1 MVTPVQDWGLID
13 ESNLTMLRNEIPMV
27 HGGRKEYG
35 YLNSALDTMLEI
47 KEIATRDEVRV
58 PGLTKMVEKYLQA
71 VTRGKQLQKQSWF
84 KRIRKMRD
92 WNGSNDEFKE
102 NCENVWH
109 LAHQTSFFVRAHA
122 ENSKAV
128 VIPRVSTRRRRSLD
142 ALVQT
147 QPDPVQLLNQHGDTP
162 MRSTTPNVE
171 PVAQSSNTNSIITS
185 TLQEETVQRIAV
197 MTAAKTL
204 EQFILHGKLG
214 LFGGIPQT
222 VNHFNGCIV
231 RPGGRATHTVNF
243 GGRNNR
249 GAAVNIPPSPTEVE
263 GNSVDDIDGTSDDEA
278 LHDTA
283 NDATRSVS
291 ERNSSPAISSDAQ
304 NNNPI
309 LISTQSLT
317 GTHPAIDDGE
327 DPHYSL
333 P

>member
-1 MVTPVQDWGLID
+1 MVTPVQDWRSID
-13 ESNLTMLRNEIPMV
+13 ESNISALRDDIPIAR
-27 HGGRKEYG
+27 GSRRKEYIR
-35 YLNSALDTMLEI
+35 LNASLDAMLEI
-47 KEIATRDEVRV
+47 KAVATENELHV
-58 PGLTKMVEKYLQA
+58 PGLSKLIDMYFQTVAHGKYLREQ
-71 VTRGKQLQKQSWF
+71 GWL
-84 KRIRKMRD
+84 KRIQNIRE
-92 WNGSNDEFKE
+92 WQGSEDEFKSR
-102 NCENVWH
+102 CERVWF
-109 LAHQTSFFVRAHA
+109 LAHQTSYSVHKRADKS
-122 ENSKAV
+122 E
-128 VIPRVSTRRRRSLD
+128 VSIRRRRSLD
-142 ALVQT
+142 VLVQAE
-147 QPDPVQLLNQHGDTP
+147 PELVQQHSRHGDTP
-162 MRSTTPNVE
+162 MRPTTPNVE
-171 PVAQSSNTNSIITS
+171 PVAQSSIQNSINTS
-185 TLQEETVQRIAV
+185 TIQEETVQRIAV

-243 GGRNNR
+243 GGKNNR

-263 GNSVDDIDGTSDDEA
+263 GSSVDDIDGTSDDEA